1 MISESYR
8 NYSRRDSPPQRRKS
22 RFSRSGS
29 SSNSNSSSTDAISH
43 SDEFIYK
50 GGNKQHWE
58 KLQSKIKQRMMTQN
72 IYYIEDEVEMA
83 RRTTPSP
90 PSVFLPPPAFLKTA
104 VDKEERTRQQK
115 LIDQVRRKKDA
126 KF

>member
-1 MISESYR
+1 
-8 NYSRRDSPPQRRKS
+8 
-22 RFSRSGS
+22 
-29 SSNSNSSSTDAISH
+29 
-43 SDEFIYK
+43 
-50 GGNKQHWE
+50 
-58 KLQSKIKQRMMTQN
+58 MMTQN